1 MYTPHGLGIALFMM
15 ITSAICWG
23 SWANTYKGVK
33 NYRFE
38 LFYWDYA
45 VGIFL
50 VSLILGHTMGS
61 TGHDGASLVRNIH
74 AADTNDVI
82 LAMVG
87 GAIFNLAN
95 LLLVAA
101 IDMAG
106 LAIAFPVSIG
116 IALVVGVITSYAQNP
131 QGNARLL
138 AAGVL
143 CALIAVVLDGRA
155 YSSLAS
161 ASRSSS
167 SSTSKKSIITCIV
180 SGVLMG
186 LWAPFMTRAMPHE
199 VNGVMRGTL
208 GPYAAAIF
216 LTLGAL
222 LSCFVWNIY
231 FMKRP
236 LVGEPVG
243 FAGFFSAP
251 ASSHALGLLGGFI
264 WGIGMVFNLVAAS
277 FTGVAIAYAIGQ
289 SAPMVAAL
297 WGVLAWKEFEGA
309 PGRAKRYLVLMFV
322 FYCLGILLVAK
333 ANG

>member
-1 MYTPHGLGIALFMM
+1 MFTPHSLAIALLMM
-15 ITSAICWG
+15 ISSAICWG

-50 VSLILGHTMGS
+50 ISLILALTMGS
-61 TGHDGASLVRNIH
+61 SGHDASSFLNNVR
-74 AADTNDVI
+74 AADTSNI
-82 LAMVG
+82 IYTMIG

-116 IALVVGVITSYAQNP
+116 IALVVGVVLSYALQP
-131 QGNARLL
+131 RGNAALL
-138 AAGVL
+138 GLGVV
-143 CALIAVVLDGRA
+143 CALIAVVLDGKA
-155 YSSLAS
+155 YGSLAG
-161 ASRSSS
+161 AGRPV
-167 SSTSKKSIITCIV
+167 SKKSIITCVV

-186 LWAPFMTRAMPHE
+186 LWAPFVARAMTTG
-199 VNGVMRGTL
+199 NTL
-208 GPYAAAIF
+208 GPYSVAVF

-222 LSCFVWNIY
+222 LSCLIWNVY
-231 FMKRP
+231 FMRKP
-236 LVGEPVG
+236 LVGEPVS
-243 FAGFFSAP
+243 FSGFFSGP
-251 ASSHALGLLGGFI
+251 LSGHALGLLGGVI
-264 WGIGMVFNLVAAS
+264 WGVGMVFNLVAAN
-277 FTGVAIAYAIGQ
+277 FTGVAISYAIGQ

-297 WGVLAWKEFEGA
+297 WGVFAWREFAGA
-309 PGRAKRYLVLMFV
+309 GTRAKTFLFLMFV
-322 FYCLGILLVAK
+322 FYGLGILLVAR

>member
-1 MYTPHGLGIALFMM
+1 MFTPHSLGTALFMM

-45 VGIFL
+45 IGIFL
-50 VSLILGHTMGS
+50 VSLILGHTMGM
-61 TGHDGASLVRNIH
+61 GHDGTGLVENLHSASW
-74 AADTNDVI
+74 NDAI

-131 QGNARLL
+131 QGNAGLL

-155 YSSLAS
+155 YSSLAA
-161 ASRSSS
+161 ASRS
-167 SSTSKKSIITCIV
+167 TSRKSIVTCIV

-199 VNGVMRGTL
+199 VNGAMRGTL

-216 LTLGAL
+216 LTFGAL
-222 LSCFVWNIY
+222 LSCFVWNVY
-231 FMKRP
+231 FMKHP
-236 LVGEPVG
+236 LVGEPVK
-243 FAGFFSAP
+243 FSGFFRAP

-277 FTGVAIAYAIGQ
+277 FTGVAISYAIGQ

-309 PGRAKRYLVLMFV
+309 PGKAKMYLALMFV

>member
-1 MYTPHGLGIALFMM
+1 MFTPHSLNVALLMM

-45 VGIFL
+45 VGIL
-50 VSLILGHTMGS
+50 LISLIFAFTLGS
-61 TGHDGASLVRNIH
+61 TGNDANSFLNNVHS
-74 AADTNDVI
+74 ADTNNIVST
-82 LAMVG
+82 MVG

-116 IALVVGVITSYAQNP
+116 IALVVGVISSYAIQP
-131 QGNARLL
+131 KGNAALL
-138 AAGVL
+138 AAGVI
-143 CALIAVVLDGRA
+143 CAFIAVVLDGKA
-155 YSSLAS
+155 YGSLVLAG
-161 ASRSSS
+161 RSV
-167 SSTSKKSIITCIV
+167 SKKSIITCVV

-186 LWAPFMTRAMPHE
+186 LWAPFVARAMT
-199 VNGVMRGTL
+199 NGNTL
-208 GPYAAAIF
+208 GPYSIAVF

-222 LSCFVWNIY
+222 LSGLIWNVY

-236 LVGEPVG
+236 LVGEPVS
-243 FAGFFSAP
+243 FAGFFSGP
-251 ASSHALGLLGGFI
+251 ISGHALGLLGGFI
-264 WGIGMVFNLVAAS
+264 WGTGMVFNLVAAK
-277 FTGVAIAYAIGQ
+277 FTSVAIAYSIGQ

-297 WGVLAWKEFEGA
+297 WGVLVWKEFDGA
-309 PGRAKRYLVLMFV
+309 PGKAKLYLALMFI
-322 FYCLGILLVAK
+322 FYSLGILLVAR